1 MSTNLVTSALPHV
14 SPWTKHPIKVGP
26 LGFQSPGTSVGFG
39 EDSTSPVPRIYHSSS
54 VISDSSGD
62 IFIFGGESNGQTK
75 NDTWIIRLLEDQG
88 SRQRR
93 NLDPTCIDVMT
104 NLLETTG
111 EAPSPRIGHAF
122 TTNAIPATRHWTKL
136 DTRPAPRPRIAPA
149 ACISGNHFIVYGGS
163 GEEDG
168 IIELCN
174 DMWKLDLDSSVTKG
188 TPKWERIQVTP
199 DTVSP
204 DERMGHIMVAH
215 ENKLYMYGGRHCK
228 NHMWKDT
235 WCFDMDARAWAR
247 VQCTSNCPP
256 PRTNHSA
263 TLVKDVIY
271 MFGGYDDQQEFG
283 DILMEDPTAEQRW
296 YRLPSMDYEPSPRSG
311 HILATTK
318 GRVLVFGGI
327 VRRSVTPE
335 MAQLVYVLNTN
346 LINFSEQGRGP
357 TFMPIDE
364 WSGSTRI
371 GDTLE
376 GEFRDDLTVIRSDT
390 DDTRVDKLVT
400 ALENLGSNDPK
411 KLDQSTA
418 AFGTQDTITRTM
430 PATEVLKYLIAHGC
444 RDISK
449 EVNILQ
455 VSDYPMSFGGFGDV
469 YCATLQ
475 NGDRVGIKCVR
486 MLTNSSL
493 EGKKILK
500 SAAHELYVWSKCKHP
515 NVIELLGVMLF
526 RDQIAM
532 VSPWLDNGHL
542 RTFLVQNPQIDRC
555 ALCAQVADGV
565 AYLHQQSI
573 VHGDL
578 KPENIL
584 ISQDHTPRL
593 TDFGNS
599 ALAEYTLQFTHS
611 STVQGMSLRWAAPEI
626 IQEESKPTHAS
637 DVYALGMEVIS
648 REMPYAGAKDSAIV
662 FKVVGG
668 VKPTR
673 PEAHIPKGIE
683 PADRLWSMLNSCW
696 ANEPQE
702 RPNAF
707 EVKNLMAKITP
718 QGLLSHVD
726 LE

>member
-1 MSTNLVTSALPHV
+1 
-14 SPWTKHPIKVGP
+14 
-26 LGFQSPGTSVGFG
+26 
-39 EDSTSPVPRIYHSSS
+39 
-54 VISDSSGD
+54 
-62 IFIFGGESNGQTK
+62 
-75 NDTWIIRLLEDQG
+75 
-88 SRQRR
+88 
-93 NLDPTCIDVMT
+93 
-104 NLLETTG
+104 
-111 EAPSPRIGHAF
+111 
-122 TTNAIPATRHWTKL
+122 
-136 DTRPAPRPRIAPA
+136 
-149 ACISGNHFIVYGGS
+149 
-163 GEEDG
+163 
-168 IIELCN
+168 
-174 DMWKLDLDSSVTKG
+174 
-188 TPKWERIQVTP
+188 
-199 DTVSP
+199 
-204 DERMGHIMVAH
+204 
-215 ENKLYMYGGRHCK
+215 
-228 NHMWKDT
+228 
-235 WCFDMDARAWAR
+235 
-247 VQCTSNCPP
+247 
-256 PRTNHSA
+256 
-263 TLVKDVIY
+263 
-271 MFGGYDDQQEFG
+271 
-283 DILMEDPTAEQRW
+283 
-296 YRLPSMDYEPSPRSG
+296 
-311 HILATTK
+311 
-318 GRVLVFGGI
+318 
-327 VRRSVTPE
+327 

-637 DVYALGMEVIS
+637 DVYALGMIVFEVIS

>member
-54 VISDSSGD
+54 VMSDSSGD

-93 NLDPTCIDVMT
+93 NLDPTCIGVMT

-111 EAPSPRIGHAF
+111 EAPSPRIGHVSGLVGSTLIVWGGCTEENGEYVRLHNKCDPSYPPLEQAGHSSC
-122 TTNAIPATRHWTKL
+122 PASA
-136 DTRPAPRPRIAPA
+136 DC
-149 ACISGNHFIVYGGS
+149 ACA
-163 GEEDG
+163 
-168 IIELCN
+168 
-174 DMWKLDLDSSVTKG
+174 VTKG

-263 TLVKDVIY
+263 TLVKDPIRS
-271 MFGGYDDQQEFG
+271 FLECR
-283 DILMEDPTAEQRW
+283 LMEDPTAEQRW

-318 GRVLVFGGI
+318 GRVLVLGGI

-444 RDISK
+444 RDVSK

-500 SAAHELYVWSKCKHP
+500 
-515 NVIELLGVMLF
+515 
-526 RDQIAM
+526 
-532 VSPWLDNGHL
+532 
-542 RTFLVQNPQIDRC
+542 
-555 ALCAQVADGV
+555 CAQVADGV
-565 AYLHQQSI
+565 AYLHRQSI

-611 STVQGMSLRWAAPEI
+611 STVQGMSLRWAVRCGIRSCGYSVKFYSGARDNSRGKQANACKRCIRAWNGGHNYEFHCCVETNVFL
-626 IQEESKPTHAS
+626 Q
-637 DVYALGMEVIS
+637 EVIS

-683 PADRLWSMLNSCW
+683 QADRLWSMLNSCW
-696 ANEPQE
+696 ANEPEE

-707 EVKNLMAKITP
+707 EVKNL
-718 QGLLSHVD
+718 QRSHRRD
-726 LE
+726 YFRMLIWSR